1 MGALWVAWIFLGL
14 EKVSLISYLWRG
26 LCFREIPDVPR
37 AYFCAWLSFVFLL
50 PRGLSACRFVVSAV
64 PLRLVLGLVRRT
76 CGAMRNA
83 PLPGHGAT
91 RAGRARGKEK
101 KVGGTC
107 ARRAQR
113 AREARERPSGRKK
126 KSQGTFYLMSLP
138 GAFPLV
144 LRRFV
149 GDHFSDSRGN

>member
-1 MGALWVAWIFLGL
+1 MVILCVFAPKRIERVQICGL
-14 EKVSLISYLWRG
+14 RRPPPFGSWACE
-26 LCFREIPDVPR
+26 
-37 AYFCAWLSFVFLL
+37 AY
-50 PRGLSACRFVVSAV
+50 
-64 PLRLVLGLVRRT
+64 VRRAA
-76 CGAMRNA
+76 GR
-83 PLPGHGAT
+83 G
-91 RAGRARGKEK
+91 AGRARGKEK

>member
-1 MGALWVAWIFLGL
+1 MVILCVFAPKRIERVQICGL
-14 EKVSLISYLWRG
+14 RRPPPFGSWACE
-26 LCFREIPDVPR
+26 
-37 AYFCAWLSFVFLL
+37 AY
-50 PRGLSACRFVVSAV
+50 
-64 PLRLVLGLVRRT
+64 VRRDAKRAAAGSR
-76 CGAMRNA
+76 CDPPDPPPPRRVAAGR
-83 PLPGHGAT
+83 G
-91 RAGRARGKEK
+91 AGRARGKEK

>member
-1 MGALWVAWIFLGL
+1 MVILCVFAPKRIERVQICGL
-14 EKVSLISYLWRG
+14 AGRG
-26 LCFREIPDVPR
+26 
-37 AYFCAWLSFVFLL
+37 
-50 PRGLSACRFVVSAV
+50 
-64 PLRLVLGLVRRT
+64 
-76 CGAMRNA
+76 
-83 PLPGHGAT
+83 
-91 RAGRARGKEK
+91 AGRARGKEK

>member
-1 MGALWVAWIFLGL
+1 MVILCVFAPKRIERVQICGL
-14 EKVSLISYLWRG
+14 RRPPPFGSWACE
-26 LCFREIPDVPR
+26 
-37 AYFCAWLSFVFLL
+37 AY
-50 PRGLSACRFVVSAV
+50 
-64 PLRLVLGLVRRT
+64 VRRDAKRAAAGSR
-76 CGAMRNA
+76 CDPEALFDLA
-83 PLPGHGAT
+83 KFQPPGSPPPPRRVAAG
-91 RAGRARGKEK
+91 RGAGRARGKEK

>member
-1 MGALWVAWIFLGL
+1 MVILCVFAPKRIERVQICGL
-14 EKVSLISYLWRG
+14 RRPPPFGSWACE
-26 LCFREIPDVPR
+26 
-37 AYFCAWLSFVFLL
+37 AY
-50 PRGLSACRFVVSAV
+50 
-64 PLRLVLGLVRRT
+64 VRRD
-76 CGAMRNA
+76 AK
-83 PLPGHGAT
+83 
-91 RAGRARGKEK
+91 RAAA
-101 KVGGTC
+101 GGTC